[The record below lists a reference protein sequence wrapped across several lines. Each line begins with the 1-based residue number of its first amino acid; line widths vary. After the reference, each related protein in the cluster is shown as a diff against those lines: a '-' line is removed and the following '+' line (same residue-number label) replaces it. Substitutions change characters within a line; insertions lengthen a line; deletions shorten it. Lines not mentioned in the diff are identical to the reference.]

1 MSRIFDTHFHVLNFD
16 KPDQKTALLGM
27 DKYHVDRLAMLAE
40 EPIYTLK
47 SYRDIREHNKGRMDR
62 LFQWCDG
69 SDGRL
74 LPIWWVNTTDPDAMQ
89 QVDEA
94 LDRGAVGFKVINET
108 TMPGDGHALDVYR
121 RMADAGKSILF
132 HTGICWDWA
141 DMGNFNRPCNWEC
154 MMNVENAKFAA
165 GHVSWPWT
173 DECLAVYGKFS
184 SLQWHPMYRGQE
196 MYLDLT
202 PGTPDNYRQ
211 KVLNTYYDVCYDG
224 MNEHLLFGTDFG
236 TEIFHDGP
244 DAAKRIVDRAKLDTE
259 RLLKA
264 GFTQETVDKIL
275 YQNSM
280 DFWGLKD

>member
-1 MSRIFDTHFHVLNFD
+1 MRIFDTHFHVLNFD

-27 DKYHVDRLAMLAE
+27 DKYHVDKLALLAE

-108 TMPGDGHALDVYR
+108 TMPGDGHALSVYQ

-132 HTGICWDWA
+132 HTAIYF
-141 DMGNFNRPCNWEC
+141 NF
-154 MMNVENAKFAA
+154 FAI
-165 GHVSWPWT
+165 
-173 DECLAVYGKFS
+173 L
-184 SLQWHPMYRGQE
+184 
-196 MYLDLT
+196 
-202 PGTPDNYRQ
+202 
-211 KVLNTYYDVCYDG
+211 
-224 MNEHLLFGTDFG
+224 
-236 TEIFHDGP
+236 IF
-244 DAAKRIVDRAKLDTE
+244 K
-259 RLLKA
+259 
-264 GFTQETVDKIL
+264 
-275 YQNSM
+275 S
-280 DFWGLKD
+280 